1 MMRRILL
8 CLIVPAFLLSA
19 CLPGLDNEKA
29 TQTPIIIT
37 ATRPPAASTATS
49 TTLPSATATT
59 QSIATIEPSSTPQP
73 TRTPTIAPP
82 PTIPALPTKT
92 ATAQTPT
99 AGEITLI
106 QSGYGQAQ
114 PGDVVGWGIIVENAN
129 QELALADI
137 NYRIIFFNDAGV
149 VVETEDNSVPL
160 ISPGER
166 TGFGGSTYVEDGV
179 AVARMEVQLE
189 AGSTTTVEVS
199 ESFAVDTASYFAD
212 EYFPR
217 ATGLV
222 NNPLPDIVTDLRVS
236 AITYDADGNI
246 NGGGYT
252 YLSST
257 VPAAKTGVDV
267 SVDTSGDVASVE
279 LFANLSYLSDTITPN
294 PETDPI
300 ITQFGFGQAPDG
312 TDVGWGA
319 LIQNPNTADLIR
331 NSEIQVWF
339 QDADGRVLES
349 DYSSLE
355 VLPPGATIGFADDF
369 IFLPDGTTA
378 TSMSILVRPGTLEP
392 SDLVDW
398 FSVENATYVDDDYF
412 PEVTGI
418 VNNPFPQDYE
428 SLYATAILYDEAG
441 NIVGGGYTFLDFA
454 LANSGT
460 EVTIGVTTSATP
472 ARVEIYVLP
481 SGLTEF

>member
-1 MMRRILL
+1 MRRILL
-8 CLIVPAFLLSA
+8 CVVVLAFLLSA

-37 ATRPPAASTATS
+37 ATRSPSASTATS
-49 TTLPSATATT
+49 TAPPTATATT
-59 QSIATIEPSSTPQP
+59 QSIATTEPSSTPQP
-73 TRTPTIAPP
+73 TPTSTIAPR
-82 PTIPALPTKT
+82 PTLPALPTQT
-92 ATAQTPT
+92 ATELPPAP
-99 AGEITLI
+99 GEITLI
-106 QSGYGQAQ
+106 QAGYGQAQ

-129 QELALADI
+129 QQLALADI
-137 NYRIIFFNDAGV
+137 EYRIILFNDAGV
-149 VVETEDNSVPL
+149 VVETDDNSIPL

-166 TGFGGSTYVEDGV
+166 TGFAGSTYVEDGV

-189 AGSTTTVEVS
+189 AGLTTSVDVS
-199 ESFAVDTASYFAD
+199 ESFTVDTVSYFAD
-212 EYFPR
+212 EFFAR

-222 NNPLPDIVTDLRVS
+222 SNPLSDMVTDLRVS
-236 AITYDADGNI
+236 AITYDAEGNI

-257 VPAAKTGVDV
+257 APAAKTGVDV
-267 SVDTSGDVASVE
+267 PVDTGGDVASVE

-294 PETDPI
+294 PETDPL
-300 ITQFGFGQAPDG
+300 ITQFGFGQELDSTG
-312 TDVGWGA
+312 VGWAA
-319 LIQNPNTADLIR
+319 LIKNPNTADLIR

-355 VLPPGATIGFADDF
+355 ALPAGATIGFADDF

-378 TSMSILVRPGTLEP
+378 TTMSILIRPGTLEP

-398 FSVENATYVDDDYF
+398 FSVENATYVADDYF

-441 NIVGGGYTFLDFA
+441 NIIGGGYTFLDFA
-454 LANSGT
+454 LANSAT